1 MDNSEELQKVNEK
14 LKGALEKQ
22 AETIQSATDDL
33 ISGIDSDNSKFVNEL
48 ESIKANIL
56 SSIQTATGGGN
67 LELDLDKT
75 VSLEALL
82 GDSSKVEGSV
92 KFVKKLQ
99 SIKANILKSVG
110 KSTAGGN
117 LELDLDKNVSLAG
130 LLGDT
135 SKNELD
141 TAKFGDELDQIK
153 SGILASVSKE
163 TNGGKMD
170 LDIDKSISLSELM
183 GDTKKLDNLNMVLA
197 FGFLRV
203 KKNILKSVETATKG
217 GNLELDIDPSM
228 KLSELLGESPNLNL
242 VHAFRWLRIKKNI
255 LKKVEAATEEVELEI
270 DPKMSLNDVLGAT
283 PDQDILTKTRFF
295 LIRQRLLNK
304 ISKAAKDFDPQQT
317 VDEITG
323 GFGGAPAASAE
334 GAPAAAPTEGATAG
348 AVSSVIPPDAIEA
361 ITNTSSS
368 LETLVESSEGD
379 VLQDREN
386 RKEDIKR
393 ETKRTSALSNLTGG
407 KNIITA
413 GKEKAG
419 GMINSLKDGIKS
431 RLGFGGGGTRRA
443 GGGAGKAAGGGVGG
457 AIAGIGKG
465 AGEGISGFM
474 KGLGKGLKALAD
486 KKYLISA
493 AVLIALGGALFVTG
507 KALKEFV
514 GLDFK
519 SIAIGVVTLGA
530 LAVMAKLIGKA
541 AKEIFI
547 GSLAIAALGA
557 SLIPAGFAF
566 GMFSDIN
573 WAGVGI
579 GIGVLVA
586 LGAAAFGLSFIAP
599 AIFIGAAAIAVLGAA
614 LIPAAFAFDI
624 FGTALEKITPFFT
637 VFAEAI
643 KTVIGAVGDFLTN
656 FVESL
661 SKLGDA
667 GPGLL
672 IAAAGIAAVSAALIA
687 FGAASAVGGVLNFF
701 SGDPVKKF
709 IELGKVAP
717 DLATASDSIDKLSD
731 SIQSFDTGEPDKLE
745 EFVDQIKRLS
755 KLKLKTVA
763 KVMQHISEISGAASA
778 PANVLPAGSAI
789 GQPASPQLEQKNT
802 PVASGSKEIKDR
814 GPVTKEY
821 IEASL
826 ALDKT
831 SDSLAKFEADKSKS
845 FKMVEEEVDDDM
857 DWHVPAMLK
866 VYDNEEDQAK
876 FLELK
881 KSNSDAETAVR
892 DEKDKIIGSDARFG
906 STEMMLDK
914 LKFAKENFSHG
925 QLLSMTNKEGNYEL
939 GTQSKNGGIDA
950 NIDAFLEAE
959 VDKVRIEQME
969 ASKPVK
975 TIPDQIGDIAN
986 SAAAPAK
993 AIPSMKSTVPSLEQ
1007 KSTPNSGDIKD
1018 DGFVTKEYIE
1028 AALAS
1033 RKAKKDFETY
1043 MQEGPDFDMVQRT
1056 MDERREAKKKG
1067 DTSGFKR
1074 VYANEEDQAKY
1085 DSLHADYYDKSSK
1098 TGDEREK
1105 ITGGDDTTFG
1115 MKNLDPSKIEGLS
1128 ETADGGRQYTGSSF
1142 DMHIEVIKHFN
1153 AAVTKAKNLQ
1163 IEASKPENN
1172 SVEQIETQSG
1182 NKLDMASRQNEADKN
1197 ASNGADGNTLNN
1209 VINNKEGDTTQV
1221 SNTTINNQ
1229 PHIDRTA
1236 DYLAPAF

>member
-117 LELDLDKNVSLAG
+117 LELDLDKNISLGG

-802 PVASGSKEIKDR
+802 PVASGSKEIKDS

-892 DEKDKIIGSDARFG
+892 DEKDKIIGSDAQFG

-925 QLLSMTNKEGNYEL
+925 QLLSMINKEGKYEL
-939 GTQSKNGGIDA
+939 GIQSENGGIDA
-950 NIDAFLEAE
+950 NIDAFLEAQ

-975 TIPDQIGDIAN
+975 TIPDQMGDIAN

-993 AIPSMKSTVPSLEQ
+993 AIPSMKSAVPSLEQ
-1007 KSTPNSGDIKD
+1007 KNTPRSGDIKD
-1018 DGFVTKEYIE
+1018 DGLATKEYIE
-1028 AALAS
+1028 AKIRYDKAYEALENFENDP
-1033 RKAKKDFETY
+1033 KKKFKMEQVYDDT
-1043 MQEGPDFDMVQRT
+1043 FDEYN
-1056 MDERREAKKKG
+1056 DER
-1067 DTSGFKR
+1067 
-1074 VYANEEDQAKY
+1074 VYDNKEDQAMFEKLKSDNY
-1085 DSLHADYYDKSSK
+1085 NAEFDAQAEEDKIVGIDSGDAFSQINLKRSQFLDANVDESK
-1098 TGDEREK
+1098 RKWIGDSPMANN
-1105 ITGGDDTTFG
+1105 I
-1115 MKNLDPSKIEGLS
+1115 NIEAFLQ
-1128 ETADGGRQYTGSSF
+1128 E
-1142 DMHIEVIKHFN
+1142 
-1153 AAVTKAKNLQ
+1153 AVDRAKNKQ
-1163 IEASKPENN
+1163 MEASKPQSN
-1172 SVEQIETQSG
+1172 SVEQIEKQSG
-1182 NKLDMASRQNEADKN
+1182 NQLDMASRQNEADKN
-1197 ASNGADGNTLNN
+1197 ASKGADGNTLNN
-1209 VINNKEGDTTQV
+1209 VVNNKEGDTTQV
-1221 SNTTINNQ
+1221 SNTTINAQ

-1236 DYLAPAF
+1236 DFLAPAF